1 MKTITRLNVHQTTGF
16 GLVVFLGL
24 VVSLVYPSP
33 LVNSVVL
40 LLSILAISG
49 AMPTQYSNL
58 RIALSFAFISIGL
71 VLYLVI
77 RGFFP
82 QNPITNFDFV
92 ICIVS
97 LMAIA
102 ALPAIRS
109 TIGGVGTVPGHR
121 ALQVIPSVATSI
133 AVLFVKPINAVLVVM
148 YATRFAVA
156 VVPYTEDMLMIRPHF
171 LAFI

>member
-1 MKTITRLNVHQTTGF
+1 MKTIARLNLNQTTGF
-16 GLVVFLGL
+16 GLVVILGL
-24 VVSLVYPSP
+24 VISLVYPSP

-40 LLSILAISG
+40 LLSILTISG
-49 AMPTQYSNL
+49 AMPTQHSNL

-82 QNPITNFDFV
+82 QNPITNFDFA

-102 ALPAIRS
+102 ALPVILKSKNQQISFRNLETSAIS
-109 TIGGVGTVPGHR
+109 G
-121 ALQVIPSVATSI
+121 
-133 AVLFVKPINAVLVVM
+133 
-148 YATRFAVA
+148 
-156 VVPYTEDMLMIRPHF
+156 
-171 LAFI
+171 

>member
-1 MKTITRLNVHQTTGF
+1 MKTIARLNVHQTTGF
-16 GLVVFLGL
+16 GLVVILGL

-77 RGFFP
+77 RGFSHRTRL
-82 QNPITNFDFV
+82 PILT
-92 ICIVS
+92 S
-97 LMAIA
+97 L
-102 ALPAIRS
+102 
-109 TIGGVGTVPGHR
+109 
-121 ALQVIPSVATSI
+121 
-133 AVLFVKPINAVLVVM
+133 
-148 YATRFAVA
+148 YA
-156 VVPYTEDMLMIRPHF
+156 YF
-171 LAFI
+171 L